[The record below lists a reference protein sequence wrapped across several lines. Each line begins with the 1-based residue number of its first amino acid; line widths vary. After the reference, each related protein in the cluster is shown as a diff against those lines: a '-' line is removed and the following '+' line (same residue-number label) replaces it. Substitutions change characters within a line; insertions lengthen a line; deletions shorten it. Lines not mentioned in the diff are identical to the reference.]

1 MTPAAKSGLNWI
13 KARGS
18 YASSACVELARYS
31 DDTIYLR
38 DSKNP
43 GVCLRYTNREIEA
56 FLEGA
61 KNGDFDRLFG
71 SDSG

>member
-1 MTPAAKSGLNWI
+1 MKPAPQSGLDWI

-18 YASSACVELARYS
+18 YASSACVELARYG

-43 GVCLRYTNREIEA
+43 GVHLRYTNREIAA
-56 FLEGA
+56 FIEGA
-61 KNGDFDRLFG
+61 KNGDFDGLLG
-71 SDSG
+71 AGG